1 MKKSHWSKIMERRL
15 FTLAIA
21 PIVALVSAQGQK
33 SSEEITSFEIKQ
45 HVQFLASDSLD
56 GRLTGTEG
64 NRRAAQYIANQFERF
79 GLPPVPGQSYLQEF
93 EFVQQVRLGQQN
105 SFVLATGTGPEE
117 ASVDKD
123 FRPLGFSTN
132 SSVEGN
138 LVFAGYGISAPEKG
152 YDDYE
157 NADVS
162 GKIVIVLRYSP
173 DGTNPHGELQEF
185 SSLRNKARYAR
196 DKGASAVILVNGEL
210 DDPDDDLIPL
220 RYDHSMAASGLPII
234 QAKRKIVEGILE
246 AVGQDLRSIQDTI
259 NGTRRPFSFPIAK
272 NVKVSLTTDLEQI
285 RGKSAN
291 VAGFLEGGKAQNDD
305 VLVIGAH
312 FDHLGHGGEGS
323 GSLSP
328 DEDAVHNG
336 ADDNASGTA
345 GLLELA
351 QFFVG
356 QRDHLKRSILF
367 LAFSGE
373 ELGLL
378 GSSYYVQHPLLH
390 LENTIAMINMDMIG
404 RLQESR
410 KLTVYGTGTSS
421 SWENILTKEN
431 RTSEHDSL
439 FALSFIADGFGPS
452 DHSSFY
458 GKNIPVLFF
467 FTGTHN
473 DYHKPSDDWGLLN
486 YGGEENVLRYV
497 QKVAENIL
505 QTDER
510 PDYVN
515 VPSSSSRGDAR
526 GFKVTLG
533 IIPDYGETPN
543 GMKVGGVRAEGP
555 AAKAGMLGG
564 DIIVKMGGKNVL
576 NIYDYMAILGE
587 LKAGDIV
594 EVEVLRNGNR
604 IELSATMQK
613 R

>member
-1 MKKSHWSKIMERRL
+1 MEFRLLTLIVVAHLAFGAARSQQSSKEV
-15 FTLAIA
+15 TS
-21 PIVALVSAQGQK
+21 V
-33 SSEEITSFEIKQ
+33 EIQQ
-45 HVQFLASDSLD
+45 HVRFLASDSLD

-64 NRRAAQYIANQFERF
+64 NRLAAQYIANKFETF
-79 GLPPVPGQSYLQEF
+79 GLPPVPGNSYFQEF
-93 EFVQQVRLGQQN
+93 EFVQQVKLGKDN
-105 SFVLATGTGPEE
+105 SLLVSTPKGAEKFV
-117 ASVDKD
+117 VDKD

-132 SSVEGN
+132 VSLKGN

-157 NADVS
+157 NTDVS

-173 DGTNPHGELQEF
+173 DGSNPHGELQEF
-185 SSLRNKARYAR
+185 SSFRNKARYAR
-196 DKGASAVILVNGEL
+196 DKGAVAVILVNGEL

-220 RYDHSMAASGLPII
+220 RYDQSMATSGLPMI
-234 QAKRKIVEGILE
+234 QVKRRIMAGIL
-246 AVGQDLRSIQDTI
+246 GLLGRNLRSIQDTI
-259 NGTRRPFSFPIAK
+259 NTTRKPSSFQIPQS
-272 NVKVSLTTDLEQI
+272 VEVSLSTNLEQI
-285 RGKSAN
+285 KGSSAN
-291 VAGFLEGGKAQNDD
+291 VAGFLKGGKAPNDE

-328 DEDAVHNG
+328 DEDAIHNG

-351 QFFVG
+351 QFFVA
-356 QRDHLKRSILF
+356 QRDQLKRSILF

-373 ELGLL
+373 EMGLL
-378 GSSYYVQHPLLH
+378 GSSYYVQHPLLP
-390 LENTIAMINMDMIG
+390 LENTIAMMNMDMIG

-421 SWENILTKEN
+421 NWERLLRKEN
-431 RTSEHDSL
+431 HDPEHDSI
-439 FALSFIADGFGPS
+439 FTLSFIADGFGPS

-473 DYHKPSDDWGLLN
+473 DYHKPSDDWELLN
-486 YGGEENVLRYV
+486 YEGEQEVLRYV
-497 QKVAENIL
+497 QIVAEDIL
-505 QTDER
+505 NDDPR
-510 PDYVN
+510 PVYVN

-543 GMKVGGVRAEGP
+543 GMKIGGVRAEGP

-564 DIIVKMGGKNVL
+564 DIIVKMDGKNVL

-594 EVEVLRNGNR
+594 DVEVLRNGDR
-604 IELSATMQK
+604 ITLSATMQK